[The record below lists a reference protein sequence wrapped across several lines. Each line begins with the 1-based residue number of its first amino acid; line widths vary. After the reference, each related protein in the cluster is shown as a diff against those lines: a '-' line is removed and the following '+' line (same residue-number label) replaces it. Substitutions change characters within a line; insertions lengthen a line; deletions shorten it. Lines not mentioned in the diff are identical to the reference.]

1 MSSTTASPSSL
12 IEPTTDFYNVFDD
25 VTGPDLEAWQRAAS
39 FADDCLPVIND
50 AWEKAEYPMDLV
62 KRLGELDLM
71 TDGLDIEGHQHLS
84 PLAAGLVNM
93 EISRIDGSM
102 STVIAV
108 QAGLAMRS
116 IAYCGS
122 EEQKKKW
129 LGPMARCEVLGA
141 FALTEPDHGSDS
153 VALETT
159 AHRDGDEW
167 VINGAKRWIGNG
179 ACGDITIVW
188 ARTEDGEVSGF
199 IVPQDTPGYNAE
211 TITGKVSLRAIHQA
225 LITFDN
231 VRVPLDAQM
240 PGAKTFRDTARVL
253 TSTRTAVAWMALGH
267 AIACYEAAREHA
279 LTRIQ
284 FGRPLAAN
292 QMIQQRLAD
301 MLGEITEISLLLR
314 HITER
319 DAQGTMRP
327 EQAAMAKV
335 RSTRAARRVAADARD
350 MLGGSGILLENHVI
364 RHMADIEACHTYEG
378 TDTMQ
383 SLIIGKKITG
393 VGAFR

>member
-1 MSSTTASPSSL
+1 MSSATENTAAL
-12 IEPTTDFYNVFDD
+12 LAPTTDFYNVFDD

-39 FADDCLPVIND
+39 FAEDCLPVINE
-50 AWEKAEYPMDLV
+50 AWEKGEYPMDLV

-71 TDGLDIEGHQHLS
+71 TDGLEVEGHQKLS
-84 PLAAGLVNM
+84 TLAAGLVTM
-93 EISRIDGSM
+93 EMARIDGSM
-102 STVIAV
+102 ATVIAV

-122 EEQKKKW
+122 EEQKAKY
-129 LGPMARCEVLGA
+129 LEPMARGEILGA

-153 VALETT
+153 IALETS
-159 AHRDGDEW
+159 ARREGDEW

-179 ACGDITIVW
+179 SCGDISIVW

-211 TITGKVSLRAIHQA
+211 TITGKVALRSIHQA
-225 LITFDN
+225 LIKLED
-231 VRVPLDAQM
+231 VRVPLDAQL
-240 PGAKTFRDTARVL
+240 PGARSFRDTARVL
-253 TSTRTAVAWMALGH
+253 TATRTSVAWMALGH

-279 LTRIQ
+279 LTRVQ

-292 QMIQQRLAD
+292 QIIQQRLAD
-301 MLGEITEISLLLR
+301 MLGDITEIAVLIR
-314 HITER
+314 HLTER
-319 DAQGTMRP
+319 DIRGEMRP
-327 EQAAMAKV
+327 EQASMAKV
-335 RSTRAARRVAADARD
+335 RATRTARRVAADARD
-350 MLGGSGILLENHVI
+350 MLGGSGILLENHVV
-364 RHMADIEACHTYEG
+364 RHMADVEAIHTYEG

-393 VGAFR
+393 MSAYR